1 MNRALQWIYNYNL
14 GSKFLTQCILFI
26 SLCLVISYI
35 LPWPCFPSFPSTP
48 CGCTAQCAFP
58 IKKLVIQHFT
68 YLSSHLFYIHMLTSL
83 MGFFHIYSWYLT
95 TPSTVP
101 DNERSLNQRINE
113 TWDYFLTLTSVIHQL
128 MQFVIK
134 FSHFYGFSIP
144 LLIHR
149 AT

>member
-83 MGFFHIYSWYLT
+83 MGFFHIYSWYLQH
-95 TPSTVP
+95 
-101 DNERSLNQRINE
+101 LAQC
-113 TWDYFLTLTSVIHQL
+113 LTMKGLWIKEL
-128 MQFVIK
+128 MKPGTI
-134 FSHFYGFSIP
+134 SW
-144 LLIHR
+144 LLLLLF
-149 AT
+149 TNWCNL